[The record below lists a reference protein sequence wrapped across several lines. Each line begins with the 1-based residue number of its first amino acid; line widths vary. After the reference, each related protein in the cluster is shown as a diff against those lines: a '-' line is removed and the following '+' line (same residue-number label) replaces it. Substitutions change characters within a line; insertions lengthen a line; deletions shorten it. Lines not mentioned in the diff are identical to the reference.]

1 MGDKATQILIVE
13 DDAQLRASLKDLI
26 GDIDNVDISHLAGSL
41 AEARRANFA
50 QIDLA
55 LLDIGLPDGLGIEL
69 ISELRDARPD
79 VRVLIFTVFGD
90 RDSVLKAFD
99 AGADGFILKDS
110 GAREIGEAIASVLDG
125 GVPISARAAAYLLQ
139 SYRAETYSNNAASD
153 KPKLSPREL
162 ELLQFLA
169 RGFSYKEA
177 ARKMNISPSTV
188 SEYASS
194 LYKKLAVNSR
204 GAAVF
209 EAMQNGLLNL

>member
-1 MGDKATQILIVE
+1 VGTKPTQILIVE
-13 DDAQLRASLKDLI
+13 DDVQLRLNLEGLI
-26 GDIDNVDISHLAGSL
+26 GGIENVDIFYMAGSL
-41 AEARRANFA
+41 EQARKADFTK
-50 QIDLA
+50 IDLA

-69 ISELRDARPD
+69 ISELRAARQD

-110 GAREIGEAIASVLDG
+110 GAAEIGEAIRSVLDG

-139 SYRAETYSNNAASD
+139 SYRAETRTGENTSD

-162 ELLQFLA
+162 ELLQYLA

-177 ARKMNISPSTV
+177 ARKMDISPSTV

-204 GAAVF
+204 GEAVF
-209 EAMQNGLLNL
+209 EAMQNGLISI